1 MRHVGRVLPKAVENA
16 EVLRAGRAAAVM
28 RRWDEVVGPLLAEK
42 STPDRYDKGTVWVAT
57 QGSAWA
63 QELRLM
69 KPRILERME
78 AMAGER
84 GMFVD
89 VRFGV
94 RPPRA
99 ASAVRQEE
107 EAETQELD
115 RRLGAIGGASA
126 ILPISE
132 ERIEKGPLP
141 VPPEPEVKDPEAFL
155 SIRERAAR
163 RLANWP
169 KGE

>member
-1 MRHVGRVLPKAVENA
+1 MRHVARVLPRAVENA
-16 EVLRAGRAAAVM
+16 EVLRAARAGAVL
-28 RRWDEVVGPLLAEK
+28 RRWEEIVGPMLAAK
-42 STPDRYDKGTVWVAT
+42 SVPDRFDKGTVWVAT

-84 GMFVD
+84 GMFLD

-94 RPPRA
+94 RPPKVADLGPRISDLRDDA
-99 ASAVRQEE
+99 APERSEGAYRPAFENPTE
-107 EAETQELD
+107 EALLKREP
-115 RRLGAIGGASA
+115 AV
-126 ILPISE
+126 
-132 ERIEKGPLP
+132 EKG
-141 VPPEPEVKDPEAFL
+141 DPEAYL

>member
-1 MRHVGRVLPKAVENA
+1 MVSMRHVGRVLPRAVENA
-16 EVLRAGRAAAVM
+16 EVLRAARASAAL
-28 RRWDEVVGPLLAEK
+28 RRWEEVVGPLLAEK
-42 STPDRYDKGTVWVAT
+42 SVPDRYDRGTVWVAT

-69 KPRILERME
+69 KPLILERLE

-84 GMFVD
+84 GMFLD

-94 RPPRA
+94 RPPKIADLR
-99 ASAVRQEE
+99 
-107 EAETQELD
+107 
-115 RRLGAIGGASA
+115 
-126 ILPISE
+126 
-132 ERIEKGPLP
+132 
-141 VPPEPEVKDPEAFL
+141 PEACDVRIADDALADRASRVAEVPSVKPHGFDPRPAAVEPGL

-169 KGE
+169 KEG

>member
-1 MRHVGRVLPKAVENA
+1 ML
-16 EVLRAGRAAAVM
+16 
-28 RRWDEVVGPLLAEK
+28 RRWEEAVGPLLAAK
-42 STPDRYDKGTVWVAT
+42 SVPDRYDKGTVWVAT

-69 KPRILERME
+69 KPLILERLE

-84 GMFVD
+84 GMFLD

-94 RPPRA
+94 RPPKGTLPPTGARA
-99 ASAVRQEE
+99 RRRGGEPARASRS
-107 EAETQELD
+107 
-115 RRLGAIGGASA
+115 LGRADHA
-126 ILPISE
+126 
-132 ERIEKGPLP
+132 KGPDPIAP
-141 VPPEPEVKDPEAFL
+141 VPEPPKETGL

-169 KGE
+169 KDE

>member
-16 EVLRAGRAAAVM
+16 EVLRAGRASAAL
-28 RRWDEVVGPLLAEK
+28 RRWPEVVGPLLAEK
-42 STPDRYDKGTVWVAT
+42 SVPDRYDRGTVWVAT

-69 KPRILERME
+69 KPMILERLE
-78 AMAGER
+78 ALAGEK

-94 RPPRA
+94 RPPRPA
-99 ASAVRQEE
+99 PPTDDENAS
-107 EAETQELD
+107 EAGLIPP
-115 RRLGAIGGASA
+115 RRITD
-126 ILPISE
+126 
-132 ERIEKGPLP
+132 ERIAKGPEPIPELP
-141 VPPEPEVKDPEAFL
+141 KPEVDL
-155 SIRERAAR
+155 TVSIRERAAR